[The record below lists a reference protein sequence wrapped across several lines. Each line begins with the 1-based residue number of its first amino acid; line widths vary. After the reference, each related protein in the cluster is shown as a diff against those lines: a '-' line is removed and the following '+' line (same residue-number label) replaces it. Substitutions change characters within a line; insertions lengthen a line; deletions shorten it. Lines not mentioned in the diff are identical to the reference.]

1 MVAAEGTAS
10 KRSRMMAKM
19 TGVRQLTLLLC
30 CTFLAGACLEPPPS
44 FHLVSLEDARA
55 LLSSGEVILVE
66 ALAPGEAAGPRPRDG
81 VLWQIPAERPA
92 ELPRLPG
99 ERPVLV
105 VASSEALGFRAAA
118 RLAERG
124 NQPVRVLITRSA
136 EDRGTLYALDPQAEE
151 IPRGRD
157 S

>member
-1 MVAAEGTAS
+1 MVATAGTRSKSLGMIAE
-10 KRSRMMAKM
+10 MA
-19 TGVRQLTLLLC
+19 GGAHLTLLLC
-30 CTFLAGACLEPPPS
+30 CTLLAGACFAPPPS

-55 LLSSGEVILVE
+55 LLASGEVILVE
-66 ALAPGEAAGPRPRDG
+66 ALAPGEPAGPRPRDG
-81 VLWQIPAERPA
+81 VLWQIPAARPA
-92 ELPRLPG
+92 ELPDLPG
-99 ERPVLV
+99 QRPVLV

-118 RLAERG
+118 RLAEHG
-124 NQPVRVLITRSA
+124 NQPVRVLITHSA